1 MRVVSLLNS
10 GADISTTK
18 QDRHGVCFCQYDKHI
33 HGVQVQCMHVDTRG
47 SIHFPLC
54 SMYTCTCRAYV
65 NCGHVV
71 YSGQDV
77 VQCTSIVGAVAS
89 AAVSSDGSYSH

>member
-10 GADISTTK
+10 GAHINTK
-18 QDRHGVCFCQYDKHI
+18 DKSGVCYYQGDKHV
-33 HGVQVQCMHVDTRG
+33 GCSVQGAYT
-47 SIHFPLC
+47 
-54 SMYTCTCRAYV
+54 MYTCICRANE

-77 VQCTSIVGAVAS
+77 VQCTSIVGTVAS
-89 AAVSSDGSYSH
+89 ATVSSDGSYSH